1 MTIIGLC
8 GGSGAG
14 KGIVAEKFAL
24 YGIPSID
31 ADAVYRDI
39 SGAGSPL
46 LSELKLAF
54 GEGIISSD
62 GELDRRA
69 LASLVF
75 SEKGRTELLP
85 ILNKITHKAVIC
97 ETERRIAE
105 LSESGIPAVI
115 FDAPQ
120 LFESGFNTKCDKI
133 VSVIADR
140 EIRIARIMNRDSISR
155 ERATARIESQLSDEF
170 FSKNSDF
177 IIVNNGSEERL
188 ERAVAEIAEKI
199 LNK

>member
-14 KGIVAEKFAL
+14 KGIVAKKFAL

-39 SGAGSPL
+39 SVAGSPL
-46 LSELKLAF
+46 LEELKLAF
-54 GEGIISSD
+54 GKSIITSE

-75 SEKGRTELLP
+75 SEAGRIERLP
-85 ILNKITHKAVIC
+85 ILNRITHKAVIE
-97 ETERRIAE
+97 ETERRISDLAE
-105 LSESGIPAVI
+105 KGLSAVI

-120 LFESGFNTKCDKI
+120 LFESGFNARCDKI
-133 VSVIADR
+133 ISVIADK
-140 EIRIARIMNRDSISR
+140 EIRLSRIMNRDSITR
-155 ERATARIESQLSDEF
+155 ERALSRIESQLSDEF
-170 FSKNSDF
+170 FCKNSDF
-177 IIVNNGSEERL
+177 IIVNNGDVEQL
-188 ERAVAEIAEKI
+188 GTAVAEIAEKI